1 MFTSKVIYNTVLL
14 PQVSKD
20 EPVPLPENL
29 NELPPADPALYGAPP
44 PPKSVEEALLQR
56 LEKFQVI
63 N

>member
-1 MFTSKVIYNTVLL
+1 M
-14 PQVSKD
+14 SKD